1 MPDATRSFRLFVDD
15 KVCKSR
21 QDRSVHMEDEFKIF
35 SSIRLTGHARYF
47 LEIVGHS
54 NAAGPAACYQDGR
67 VLES

>member
-1 MPDATRSFRLFVDD
+1 
-15 KVCKSR
+15 
-21 QDRSVHMEDEFKIF
+21 MEDEFKIF